1 MKSGGETSARSRRG
15 NLPLNQTRRSEWA
28 NGSGRRMTESM
39 TLKTAVLAPMPR
51 ARVRMATRVKP
62 GDFASMRMANLRS
75 CRIEFIGDL
84 RVEREKLYACYS
96 RRFVGGSYTIRDDV
110 NVAWDKAN
118 REPSPAL

>member
-1 MKSGGETSARSRRG
+1 MTSWEEF
-15 NLPLNQTRRSEWA
+15 LK
-28 NGSGRRMTESM
+28 GSGRSRTALT
-39 TLKTAVLAPMPR
+39 TLKIAVLAPMPR

-110 NVAWDKAN
+110 NVAWDKAK
-118 REPSPAL
+118 REPSPALAGSG